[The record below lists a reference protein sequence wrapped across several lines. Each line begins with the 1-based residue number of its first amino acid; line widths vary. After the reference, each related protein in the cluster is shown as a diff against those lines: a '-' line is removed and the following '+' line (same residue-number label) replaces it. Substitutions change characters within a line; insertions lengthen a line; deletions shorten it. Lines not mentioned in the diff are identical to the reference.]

1 LESGISVTYPQ
12 VFSTID
18 DWHFS
23 TNYTYLDATFLDGF
37 GVQNPLNEGQ
47 LVMVGSGDRIP
58 GIPEHLFKWALGVDL
73 WQKVSLGVNGI
84 FSGNQVFRGD
94 EANLSKP
101 LAGYWL
107 VNATAE
113 YKVTKNF
120 TVFGKLDNLADEQYS
135 SFGVYGNATE
145 IFPHFTDGRF
155 ISPGAPRAGW
165 LGIRVK
171 F

>member
-1 LESGISVTYPQ
+1 
-12 VFSTID
+12 
-18 DWHFS
+18 
-23 TNYTYLDATFLDGF
+23 LDATFLDGF
-37 GVQNPLNEGQ
+37 GVQDPLNEGE

-94 EANLSKP
+94 EANFTKP

-107 VNATAE
+107 LNATAE
-113 YKVTKNF
+113 YKVTRYF
-120 TVFGKLDNLADEQYS
+120 TVFGKLDNLADERYS
-135 SFGVYGNATE
+135 SFGVYGNASE
-145 IFPHFTDGRF
+145 IFPTFNDGRF
-155 ISPGAPRAGW
+155 VSPGAPRAGW
-165 LGIRVK
+165 LGVRLR